1 MFAEG
6 NIGAI
11 EGTELLNALGL
22 DGWEIQKPDVWSKYL
37 EIAKYFEKFTDGAN
51 IARLVARSSPKGEK
65 INKVLEYMNLRKQ
78 LDAVREQRAGINPPA
93 ASAPG
98 FAPGPVVPWRRPH
111 GWACP
116 CLRAPAR
123 RHGRWPRRRSR

>member
-6 NIGAI
+6 NIGAV

-37 EIAKYFEKFTDGAN
+37 EIAKYFEKFADGAN

-65 INKVLEYMNLRKQ
+65 LNKVLEYMSLRKQ
-78 LDAVREQRAGINPPA
+78 LDAVREQRALLPNEDTVSGETPEALELQNQENKLIQEI
-93 ASAPG
+93 
-98 FAPGPVVPWRRPH
+98 R
-111 GWACP
+111 
-116 CLRAPAR
+116 LYE
-123 RHGRWPRRRSR
+123 